1 MFGFSSVAHAVP
13 IKFTASLDGP
23 SENPPVASDGTGNV
37 VVTYDS
43 VAHTLFVAAEFAD
56 LEGTTTVA
64 HIHCCVAAPGT
75 VGVATYPSTFP
86 GFPVGVSNGTYVS
99 PSPIDLTLTTSYTAG
114 FLNNFGGGTAAGAEA
129 ALVAGMLAGMAYF
142 NIHTSFASGGE
153 IRGFLEQKIPEPG
166 TLGLLGIGILG
177 VLLARRRRLVVRP
190 PHRA

>member
-13 IKFTASLDGP
+13 ITFTASLDGP

-43 VAHTLFVAAEFAD
+43 VAHTLSVAAEFAD

>member
-13 IKFTASLDGP
+13 ITFTASLDGP

-43 VAHTLFVAAEFAD
+43 VAHTLSVAAEFAD

-166 TLGLLGIGILG
+166 TLGLLGIGMLG
-177 VLLARRRRLVVRP
+177 VLLARRRRLVVHP
-190 PHRA
+190 SHRA